1 MRLPGGTTRWVVA
14 LAVVALVAGALIVA
28 RSDGR
33 LPLDEAIEL
42 VSDGDRFTD
51 AAESSETL
59 ASVSVLLLESAR
71 SCEPGTGALSSRCD
85 ARFQAAAYTQVL
97 AAEVV
102 RCPPAGRQDVRTTM
116 ASYLRALA
124 NETEAAAPPDPPR
137 QPRCG

>member
-1 MRLPGGTTRWVVA
+1 VVV
-14 LAVVALVAGALIVA
+14 LAIVAVIAGAAFVAARDGSSPLDRAVELVA
-28 RSDGR
+28 
-33 LPLDEAIEL
+33 DE
-42 VSDGDRFTD
+42 GRFTD

-59 ASVSVLLLESAR
+59 ASASVLLLDAAR
-71 SCEPGTGALSSRCD
+71 SCEPGEGALVSRCD

-102 RCPPAGRQDVRTTM
+102 RCPPAGRQEVRLAM

-124 NETEAAAPPDPPR
+124 NETEAAAPPDPPS